1 MEGYSTALFCSCRR
15 ELGLW
20 VARRTEIPL
29 EAPALTA
36 DEVLLGVSISL
47 IYSRETLRQLTVV
60 IHGDWPL
67 VELGAWYIAQV
78 GDVESGARCVASRN
92 L

>member
-1 MEGYSTALFCSCRR
+1 M
-15 ELGLW
+15 GLS

-29 EAPALTA
+29 GAPALTA
-36 DEVLLGVSISL
+36 GEALLGVNIRL

-78 GDVESGARCVASRN
+78 GDVESGQDALLAEIYSSKQKIKEASIFM
-92 L
+92 